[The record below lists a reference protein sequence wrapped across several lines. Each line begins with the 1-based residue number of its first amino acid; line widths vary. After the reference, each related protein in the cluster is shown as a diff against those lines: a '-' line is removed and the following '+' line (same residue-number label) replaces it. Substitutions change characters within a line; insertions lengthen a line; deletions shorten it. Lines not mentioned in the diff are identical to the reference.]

1 MTNGTND
8 EDRPKNFKWY
18 SPTNELI
25 SSDSSNRVFTLLTG
39 SSLRLFFNYLEQ
51 EDIGTY
57 TCTGEFNGQTLRVQ
71 ADLILQSKFEK
82 NSFNFS
88 YFIHNLF

>member
-1 MTNGTND
+1 MTNSTD

-25 SSDSSNRVFTLLTG
+25 SSDSSNRVFTLMTG

-57 TCTGEFNGQTLRVQ
+57 TCTGEVNGEKLKVQ
-71 ADLILQSKFEK
+71 ADLILQSKF
-82 NSFNFS
+82 
-88 YFIHNLF
+88 